1 MDRGNLNVRV
11 SSHTDDTGASELWE
25 LIVDELLR
33 KGPWNQVTRAGPASA
48 QALAQRL
55 IGEAPLEGHLDG
67 RQGRSKRAP
76 SRLPK
81 ALQGSTCKGCFVTHL
96 DDHKNVR
103 KLVRVGRSFGHGIW
117 AQKHK

>member
-48 QALAQRL
+48 QALA
-55 IGEAPLEGHLDG
+55 
-67 RQGRSKRAP
+67 
-76 SRLPK
+76 
-81 ALQGSTCKGCFVTHL
+81 
-96 DDHKNVR
+96 
-103 KLVRVGRSFGHGIW
+103 
-117 AQKHK
+117 